1 MSELPQLPRLT
12 LAMCRTRPAQAR
24 MFLGLCLSYLKDAE
38 SFKDSPEMLTTRAA
52 RDDLASEGEEHLTD
66 YEYALECAQACTTFL
81 SNSAVR
87 TEQVTRG
94 FEFELAD
101 PDDPFAVTDDG
112 KAQFM
117 RPLAFASI
125 FGVGWGTRR
134 VIEELRPARFLHSA
148 NPLTGDAFEYWGP
161 ELRQEDLSVL
171 LWFAKRNEGRRPGA
185 RIDFD
190 ARDLLADVGRSIHGN
205 NLKWLFG
212 SAIPAL
218 ERAHLVLFNTRTCKR
233 RSYRL
238 VTKSELP
245 FELDAEGQPTYS
257 LRATRGWF
265 ELDKD
270 YRMLLSLHEEL
281 KQTYLIDTDI
291 RKRLASKPMALW
303 LHMLTSSNFA
313 NPNTR
318 TPGKF
323 TRDVITLKQWCYGD
337 SEEVPEDK
345 EFSRRL
351 KEAAKE
357 LKEAGALSDFH
368 VWRGKATF
376 SATPNPIH
384 NTALA

>member
-1 MSELPQLPRLT
+1 MADLPELPRVT
-12 LAMCRTRPAQAR
+12 LAMCRSRPAQAR
-24 MFLGLCLSYLKDAE
+24 MYLGVLLTYLKDADNA
-38 SFKDSPEMLTTRAA
+38 KDSDAMAATRVA
-52 RDDLASEGEEHLTD
+52 REELVAETAEHLTD
-66 YEYALECAQACTTFL
+66 YEYALECAQACTAFL
-81 SNSAVR
+81 SNTAVR

-134 VIEELRPARFLHSA
+134 VIDEQRPARFLHSA

-171 LWFAKRNEGRRPGA
+171 LWFAKKNEGRRPGA
-185 RIDFD
+185 RVDFD
-190 ARDLLADVGRSIHGN
+190 ARDLLADVGRAIHGN

-245 FELDAEGQPTYS
+245 FELDADGQPTYS

-265 ELDKD
+265 ELDRD
-270 YRMLLSLHEEL
+270 YRVLLSLHEEL

-291 RKRLASKPMALW
+291 RRRLASKPMALW

-313 NPNTR
+313 NPAAR
-318 TPGKF
+318 TPGQF
-323 TRDVITLKQWCYGD
+323 TRDVATLKQWCYGD
-337 SEEVPEDK
+337 VQEVPEDK

-351 KEAAKE
+351 KEAARE
-357 LKEAGALSDFH
+357 LKEAGALADFH
-368 VWRGKATF
+368 IWRGKATF
-376 SATPNPIH
+376 MAVKAE
-384 NTALA
+384 ALPG

>member
-1 MSELPQLPRLT
+1 MTALPELPRAT
-12 LAMCRTRPAQAR
+12 LALCRSRPAQAR
-24 MFLGLCLSYLKDAE
+24 MYLGIMLEYLKAAE
-38 SFKDSPEMLTTRAA
+38 SLKDSAAMLATSSA
-52 RDDLASEGEEHLTD
+52 REDFIDENAVALTD
-66 YEYALECAQACTTFL
+66 YEYALECAQACTAFL
-81 SNSAVR
+81 SNVAVR

-134 VIEELRPARFLHSA
+134 VIDEQRPARFLHSA

-171 LWFAKRNEGRRPGA
+171 LWFAKKNEGRRPGA
-185 RIDFD
+185 RVDFD
-190 ARDLLADVGRSIHGN
+190 AKDLLSDVGRSLHGN

-245 FELDAEGQPTYS
+245 FELDADGQPTYS

-270 YRMLLSLHEEL
+270 YRVLLSLHEEL

-291 RKRLASKPMALW
+291 RRRLASKPMALW

-313 NPNTR
+313 NPAAR
-318 TPGKF
+318 VPGQF
-323 TRDVITLKQWCYGD
+323 TRDVTTLKQWCYGEAD
-337 SEEVPEDK
+337 EVPEDK

-351 KEAAKE
+351 KDAAKE
-357 LKEAGALSDFH
+357 LQAAGALSDFH

-376 SATPNPIH
+376 VAPSAE
-384 NTALA
+384 AFVE